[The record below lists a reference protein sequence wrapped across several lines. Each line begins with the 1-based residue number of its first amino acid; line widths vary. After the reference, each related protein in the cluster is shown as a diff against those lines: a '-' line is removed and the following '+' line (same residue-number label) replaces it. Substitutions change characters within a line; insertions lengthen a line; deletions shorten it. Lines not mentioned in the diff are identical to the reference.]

1 MMRLFIAAL
10 LMTLGTQAWAECG
23 NLCNDEWWKTA
34 TTADLKAELDAGAD
48 VMARSKAGGTP
59 LHSAAFFGT
68 PESIQALLKSGADV
82 MARSKAGVT
91 PLYSAAVS
99 RTPENIQVLLK
110 AGADVMARNEDG
122 WTPLHLAAGY
132 GEKAGV
138 IEALL
143 EAGADPK
150 RNNQNGKTPWDLAQD
165 NDKLKDTKS
174 YWALNDARYN

>member
-1 MMRLFIAAL
+1 MEIFINPPFFIEEGHFPA
-10 LMTLGTQAWAECG
+10 
-23 NLCNDEWWKTA
+23 
-34 TTADLKAELDAGAD
+34 
-48 VMARSKAGGTP
+48 SKKFIIAVISQRT
-59 LHSAAFFGT
+59 
-68 PESIQALLKSGADV
+68 
-82 MARSKAGVT
+82 T